1 MNGRVQNRANA
12 KEIQEILRIDKEVKS
27 RNELMRKVLESVI
40 RTST

>member
-40 RTST
+40 RTSI